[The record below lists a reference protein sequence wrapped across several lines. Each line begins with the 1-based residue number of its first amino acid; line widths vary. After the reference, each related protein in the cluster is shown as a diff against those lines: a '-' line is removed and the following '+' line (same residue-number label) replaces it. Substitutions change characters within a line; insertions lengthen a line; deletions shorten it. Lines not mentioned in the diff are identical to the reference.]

1 MLKLNRP
8 LAFFDIE
15 STGLDI
21 INDKIIEISI
31 LKIDSDKKEKI
42 NTFRI
47 NPGIPIPPESS
58 EIHGIF
64 DRDVK
69 KCPKFYELGE
79 KIKSIINNCDLGGFN
94 ILKFDLPLLIEEFNN
109 NNVKFSTKNLNIIDV
124 QKIFHLME
132 KRNLTSAYKFYC
144 KKHLKNS
151 HNSFSDT
158 MASYEV
164 FIQQLKQYNL
174 KEVTDLRGNRIGKI
188 TNDIDKISQVLN
200 QNMIDFQG
208 RLIKINGNA
217 VFNFGK
223 HKGKLVKEILKSNP
237 EYYNWIIKG
246 NFSKN
251 TKDKLEEIKKKT
263 FSKSNENS

>member
-8 LAFFDIE
+8 LVFFDIE
-15 STGLDI
+15 STGLEI

-31 LKIDSDKKEKI
+31 LKIDIDNKEKI

-64 DRDVK
+64 DQDVK
-69 KCPKFYELGE
+69 NCPKFLELGE
-79 KIKSIINNCDLGGFN
+79 KIKSIIKNCDLGGFN

-109 NNVKFSTKNLNIIDV
+109 NNIKFSTKNLNIIDV

-144 KKHLKNS
+144 NKNLKNS

-158 MASYEV
+158 IASYEV
-164 FIQQLKQYNL
+164 FIQQLKKYNH
-174 KEVTDLRGNRIGKI
+174 KNITDLKGNRIGKI
-188 TNDIDKISQVLN
+188 TNDINKINHVLN
-200 QNMIDFQG
+200 KNMIDLEG
-208 RLIKINGNA
+208 RLIKKKGNA

-237 EYYNWIIKG
+237 GYYNWIMKGGFSINTKKKLKEIKRKI
-246 NFSKN
+246 FSK
-251 TKDKLEEIKKKT
+251 L
-263 FSKSNENS
+263 NENS

>member
-31 LKIDSDKKEKI
+31 LKIYNDKKEKI

-79 KIKSIINNCDLGGFN
+79 IINNPSLGRKTENDITVCDLTGTGVQDTA
-94 ILKFDLPLLIEEFNN
+94 IARYAFDLA
-109 NNVKFSTKNLNIIDV
+109 KSKNLG
-124 QKIFHLME
+124 ME
-132 KRNLTSAYKFYC
+132 
-144 KKHLKNS
+144 
-151 HNSFSDT
+151 
-158 MASYEV
+158 
-164 FIQQLKQYNL
+164 
-174 KEVTDLRGNRIGKI
+174 
-188 TNDIDKISQVLN
+188 
-200 QNMIDFQG
+200 
-208 RLIKINGNA
+208 IN
-217 VFNFGK
+217 
-223 HKGKLVKEILKSNP
+223 
-237 EYYNWIIKG
+237 
-246 NFSKN
+246 
-251 TKDKLEEIKKKT
+251 
-263 FSKSNENS
+263 